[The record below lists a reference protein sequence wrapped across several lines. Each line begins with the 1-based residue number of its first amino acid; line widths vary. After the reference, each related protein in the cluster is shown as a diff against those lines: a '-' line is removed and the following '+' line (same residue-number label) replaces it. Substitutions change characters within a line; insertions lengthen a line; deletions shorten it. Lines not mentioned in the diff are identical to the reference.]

1 MKTLNLLR
9 KWATKKEAP
18 AKARPKA
25 TLEMV
30 VTRADGSKEIYVAD
44 EKGQRRIG

>member
-1 MKTLNLLR
+1 MIFINLFR
-9 KWATKKEAP
+9 KWSRKKKVP
-18 AKARPKA
+18 IKARPKA

-30 VTRADGSKEIYVAD
+30 VTRADGSREIYVAD